1 MQELH
6 RTWEAT
12 IPAKSV
18 AQQTAMQIA
27 EHAPGKL
34 YSRNRG
40 LLKLSKN
47 QLHDFATG
55 SEKGKPERKG
65 KLYGAR

>member
-1 MQELH
+1 M
-6 RTWEAT
+6 
-12 IPAKSV
+12 PSV
-18 AQQTAMQIA
+18 SKAQQRLFQVA

-34 YSRNRG
+34 SSRNRG

-55 SEKGKPERKG
+55 SEKGKPERKRS
-65 KLYGAR
+65 LYRRES

>member
-1 MQELH
+1 M
-6 RTWEAT
+6 
-12 IPAKSV
+12 PSV
-18 AQQTAMQIA
+18 SKAQQTAMQIA
-27 EHAPGKL
+27 EHTPGKL

-40 LLKLSKN
+40 LLKMSHQ

-65 KLYGAR
+65 KMYQR

>member
-1 MQELH
+1 M
-6 RTWEAT
+6 
-12 IPAKSV
+12 PSV
-18 AQQTAMQIA
+18 SKAQKRLSSGLRQTAMQIA

-40 LLKLSKN
+40 LLKMSHS
-47 QLHDFATG
+47 QLHDFSVG

>member
-1 MQELH
+1 M
-6 RTWEAT
+6 
-12 IPAKSV
+12 PSV
-18 AQQTAMQIA
+18 SKAQQRLFQVA

-55 SEKGKPERKG
+55 SEKGKPERKRS
-65 KLYGAR
+65 LYRRES

>member
-1 MQELH
+1 M
-6 RTWEAT
+6 
-12 IPAKSV
+12 PSV
-18 AQQTAMQIA
+18 SKAQQTAMQIA

-47 QLHDFATG
+47 QLHAFASG

-65 KLYGAR
+65 KLYEAVRG

>member
-1 MQELH
+1 
-6 RTWEAT
+6 
-12 IPAKSV
+12 
-18 AQQTAMQIA
+18 MQIA

-34 YSRNRG
+34 YPRNQG
-40 LLKLSKN
+40 LLKMSHQ

-65 KLYGAR
+65 KLYEAVRG

>member
-1 MQELH
+1 
-6 RTWEAT
+6 
-12 IPAKSV
+12 
-18 AQQTAMQIA
+18 MQIA

-47 QLHDFATG
+47 QLHDFSTG
-55 SEKGKPERKG
+55 SEKDKPERKRG
-65 KLYGAR
+65 KLYQR